1 VAFTTVTVTRDYDL
15 ADGTDPIGTVSFT
28 PTAPMVNGPT
38 VVAAKV
44 THRLD
49 VDGVLSIELAANTD
63 PATLPVGTAY
73 LVQEDIAGA
82 TRSYYIEVPH
92 NAGSSIDL
100 STLASVGV
108 APTLSFPAVVGSGHY
123 LLSTATGVDPTGVT
137 ECAAVVNTFITA
149 HAGRSILVDG
159 TFKCST
165 AVSVPSGT
173 ELVGAWPGAGFTFTW
188 TATGSGSYY
197 LGNADQTN
205 GNTGIRLRDLTLT
218 GAGDGTPAGATG
230 GAVGIL
236 LRRGSDLEI
245 RGCRVTRTAGV
256 GIAYQGVQRIKVI
269 GNTVYQ
275 GGRDGITGWWYTD
288 PLTDVV
294 VSGNTVHTVGD
305 DGIAIVAST
314 VANLN
319 TSARPR
325 RISIT
330 NNTVYGQAA
339 YDADGAGRGIV
350 VIGVEDVA
358 IAGNSV
364 SDTFSSGISVYN
376 DTLSGSSNF
385 RSRNVTIS
393 GNNVRRGGQVGDST
407 QPRKG
412 IRVAASDY
420 VTVTGN
426 SVFESYEDGIYLT
439 DVTYSAISGNV
450 ITENGTLCDASNA
463 DCGINLDGGSSTR
476 NVISCTV
483 TGNILRRNAANGVRV
498 YYADRCIVANNE
510 VVDNGNAGN
519 GSVSNGAG
527 IQLAGDTIFFVRGN
541 HCFETR
547 SSTARTQTYGIT
559 IPALGG
565 TPTLDLTDNYAVNHP
580 GPNINL
586 ATTAPLAV
594 RKVGNREGTTTVTDN
609 QFRKLTTSTTN
620 YTVLLSD
627 GVVLMNGTSL
637 TATLPTAA
645 AAGTGTLFEVK
656 NINASSATVAVTS
669 SGTIDG
675 STTVTLTQNQRSRF
689 VSNGTTWYAL

>member
-1 VAFTTVTVTRDYDL
+1 MAFTTVTITRDYDL
-15 ADGTDPIGTVSFT
+15 ADGTDPTGTVTFT
-28 PTAPMVNGPT
+28 PTTPMVNGVT
-38 VVAAKV
+38 VVAAPV
-44 THRLD
+44 VARLD
-49 VDGVLSIELAANTD
+49 VDGMLSIELAANTD
-63 PATLPVGTAY
+63 PATLPAGTAY
-73 LVQEDIAGA
+73 LVEENIGGA
-82 TRSYYIEVPH
+82 IRSYYVTVPH
-92 NAGSSIDL
+92 DQGSAVDL
-100 STLASVGV
+100 STLASIGV
-108 APTLSFPAVVGSGHY
+108 APALSFPAAVGSGHY

-137 ECAAVVNTFITA
+137 ECATAVNTFIAA

-165 AVSVPSGT
+165 AVSVPSST

-188 TATGSGSYY
+188 TASGSGSYY
-197 LGNADQTN
+197 LGNSDQTN
-205 GNTGIRLRDLTLT
+205 GNTGIRLRDLTLI
-218 GAGDGTPAGATG
+218 GAGDGTPSGVTG
-230 GAVGIL
+230 GAAGIL

-245 RGCRVTRTAGV
+245 RGCRVYRTPGV
-256 GIAYQGVQRIKVI
+256 AIAYQGVQRIKVI

-314 VANLN
+314 AGNLN

-350 VIGVEDVA
+350 VIGVEDVVISA
-358 IAGNSV
+358 NSI
-364 SDTFSSGISVYN
+364 SDTFGSGIMVYN

-385 RSRNVTIS
+385 RSRNVTVS
-393 GNNVRRGGQVGDST
+393 GNNVRRGGQVGDSS

-412 IRVAASDY
+412 IRVTSSDY
-420 VTVTGN
+420 VTITGN
-426 SVFESYEDGIYLT
+426 SVMESYEDGVYFN

-450 ITENGTLCDASNA
+450 IVENGTQCDASNA

-483 TGNILRRNAANGVRV
+483 TGNILRRNAANGIRV
-498 YYADRCIVANNE
+498 YYADRCIVANNQ

-547 SSTARTQTYGIT
+547 SSTARTQTYGIA

-586 ATTAPLAV
+586 AVAAPLAV

-609 QFRKLTTSTTN
+609 QFRKIVTPTAN

-645 AAGTGTLFEVK
+645 AAGTGTLFEIK
-656 NINASSATVAVTS
+656 NINASSATVNVTS

-675 STTVTLTQNQRSRF
+675 SSTVTLTQNQHGRY